1 MPDTDEAVFY
11 YLRSNQYFQ
20 DNDAVTFKLGNV
32 GWVEMKT
39 PVFPA
44 GKYEMWAKAQ
54 KYNGRGKGRLML
66 DGNILEDRD
75 FSSGGAETNGYK
87 IKEITFTEQVS
98 HTFRLTALRSGNI
111 DLDQFYFKPIK

>member
-1 MPDTDEAVFY
+1 
-11 YLRSNQYFQ
+11 
-20 DNDAVTFKLGNV
+20 
-32 GWVEMKT
+32 
-39 PVFPA
+39 
-44 GKYEMWAKAQ
+44 
-54 KYNGRGKGRLML
+54 ML